1 MMQHDILATGK
12 EVTETKMKEFL
23 SRTGYEYDRLL
34 DAMDYSVSSGGKR
47 IRPALLLEFY
57 RICGGT
63 DTDGAACFAAALE
76 FIQTYSLIHDDL
88 PCMDND
94 DMRRGKPSCHIA
106 FGEDTALLAGD
117 ALLTLAFFA
126 ASSAE
131 NIPSDLSLKA
141 INLLSQYSG
150 IHGMVGGQT
159 IDLAIEGGSPTTD
172 TLKRMYSLKT
182 CALIKSACE
191 IGCTLADAS
200 EEKLAAARAFAEN
213 LGLAFQIT
221 DDILDIVGSE
231 EELGK
236 PVGSDTKNQKTT
248 YAALL
253 GLENARTEV
262 SKLTDDAVSA
272 LSVFG
277 DSAEGLKKLAYAFI
291 TRKK

>member
-1 MMQHDILATGK
+1 MRYDILANGRK
-12 EVTETKMKEFL
+12 ITETKMNEFL
-23 SRTGYEYDRLL
+23 SRTGYKYDRLI

-63 DTDGAACFAAALE
+63 DIDGAACFAAALE
-76 FIQTYSLIHDDL
+76 FVQTYSLIHDDL

-117 ALLTLAFFA
+117 GLLTLAFFA

-131 NIPSDLSLKA
+131 NIPSHLALKA
-141 INLLSQYSG
+141 VKLLSSYSG
-150 IHGMVGGQT
+150 IHGMVGGQA
-159 IDLAIEGGSPTTD
+159 IDLAIEGGSPTAD

-200 EEKLAAARAFAEN
+200 EEKIAAARLFAEN

-253 GLENARTEV
+253 GLENARAEV
-262 SKLTDDAVSA
+262 TKLTDNAVGA
-272 LSVFG
+272 LSAFG
-277 DSAEGLKKLAYAFI
+277 DGADELKRLAYELI